1 MNNYLCSNSPIL
13 LPCLDKSL
21 IWLFVWQLLLTTST
35 VATSIR
41 NCSLGH
47 EQRAFALFTIFG
59 QCWVVGFKQ
68 RFTACTGCHAL
79 LHPIVL
85 HSLTIRRYTG
95 ERFSWHDLE
104 ETGWTGGWIGA
115 TLGSIDRGV
124 GERAVAVLEIVSD
137 HLCKGIQIYWMC
149 HHWHE
154 SDRTQQ
160 GESPIIHDRQ
170 IGGSLKTRDQASW
183 ILFFHLFTL
192 TLWHWWRR

>member
-1 MNNYLCSNSPIL
+1 MPWCIVDLVVL
-13 LPCLDKSL
+13 LTITVDNFNCCNFYS
-21 IWLFVWQLLLTTST
+21 QLLSGTRTEGFL
-35 VATSIR
+35 
-41 NCSLGH
+41 
-47 EQRAFALFTIFG
+47 ALFTIFG

-170 IGGSLKTRDQASW
+170 IGGSQKIEDPRPGLL
-183 ILFFHLFTL
+183 IFTFSP
-192 TLWHWWRR
+192 